1 MRRLKALA
9 AAFVLAALAGGCGT
23 GPTRAEITLQR
34 FFGECGAVYGHSTD
48 VGAAE
53 GECGIVTTLIN
64 RFQAENPDIKVDVN
78 VVAWPGYPQLTAQI
92 AAGDPPDLVTMH
104 QSVISDYQGRGLLE
118 AMDGVLREAGIGPEA
133 ITPAGLRGVTKAGRL
148 YGMAWDTI
156 GGLFHVNTRLFQQAG
171 LWKDGKP
178 ILPTSAD
185 ELIAQAR
192 QFQARTGKPYLIQ
205 SEVNDPATF
214 VRNFYGYAMAQG
226 SLLFPDPRHARFDT
240 PEGRR
245 VVDFFRTLER
255 EKLTTLN
262 QDTPAAI
269 ATFMNGGGGIYPTGT
284 WMIGAFD
291 QEAKT
296 AGRPLNGAY
305 GVYPYPRLWGRDAAF
320 VDGHA
325 WVMPKRRRSP
335 EQVRAV
341 ARFLKFMAAHNFDWS
356 RTGHLPAFR
365 AVYGSAA
372 FQALPHRRDIAPL
385 AATGVQLPPYVQRQS
400 AIQGLVGEELT
411 SAVIGT
417 KPTEA
422 ALKDAER
429 RVDELLGQIL

>member
-1 MRRLKALA
+1 VKRLRTLA
-9 AAFVLAALAGGCGT
+9 AALALAALAGGCGGGQKRT
-23 GPTRAEITLQR
+23 AITLQR
-34 FFGECGAVYGHSTD
+34 FFGECGAVYGHSID

-53 GECGIVTTLIN
+53 GECGIMTTLIN
-64 RFQAENPDIKVDVN
+64 RFEAENPDVKVDIN

-118 AMDGVLREAGIGPEA
+118 PMDGVLREAGIGPEA
-133 ITPAGLRGVTKAGRL
+133 ITPAGLRGVTKQGRL

-156 GGLFHVNTRLFQQAG
+156 GGLFHLNARLFQQAG
-171 LWKDGKP
+171 LWKDGRP
-178 ILPTSAD
+178 VLPTSAD
-185 ELIAQAR
+185 ELLAQAR
-192 QFQARTGKPYLIQ
+192 QFKARTGKPYLIQ

-226 SLLFPDPRHARFDT
+226 AVLFPDPRHARLDT
-240 PEGRR
+240 PEGVR
-245 VVDFFRTLER
+245 VLQLFRTIEQ

-262 QDTPAAI
+262 EDTPAAI
-269 ATFMNGGGGIYPTGT
+269 ASFMNGEGGIYPTGT

-296 AGRPLNGAY
+296 AGRPLYGAY
-305 GVYPYPRLWGRDAAF
+305 QVYPYPRLWGHDASF

-335 EQVRAV
+335 EQLRAV
-341 ARFLKFMAAHNFDWS
+341 ARFLRFMAAHNYDWT

-365 AVYGSAA
+365 AVYASAQ

-385 AATGVQLPPYVQRQS
+385 AATGVQLPGYVQRQS
-400 AIQGLVGEELT
+400 AIQGLIGEELT
-411 SAVIGT
+411 SAVTGT
-417 KPTEA
+417 KPIDR

-429 RVDELLGQIL
+429 RVDELLAQIL